1 MDRRSQP
8 GMIGL
13 AKGDPLP
20 LLDLFWTILMFYLF
34 FLWIWLL
41 IKLFAD
47 IFRRDDIGGWG
58 KAGWT
63 IFLIVLPFLAALIYL
78 IAEGKGM
85 GEREVR
91 DYQAMQSA
99 QEEYIRNVAGS
110 GGSTA
115 DEVAKLAALRDR
127 GVLTDE
133 EFAAQKTAVL
143 S

>member
-1 MDRRSQP
+1 M
-8 GMIGL
+8 
-13 AKGDPLP
+13 P
-20 LLDLFWTILMFYLF
+20 LLDLFWAMLMFYLF

-47 IFRRDDIGGWG
+47 IFRRDLSGWA

-63 IFLIVLPFLAALIYL
+63 IFLILVPFLAALIYL

-85 GEREVR
+85 AEREVR
-91 DYQAMQSA
+91 DYQAVQSA
-99 QEEYIRNVAGS
+99 QEEYIRSVAGS
-110 GGSTA
+110 GGPSPA

-127 GVLTDE
+127 GVLTNE
-133 EFAAQKTAVL
+133 EFEAQKAALL

>member
-1 MDRRSQP
+1 M
-8 GMIGL
+8 
-13 AKGDPLP
+13 P
-20 LLDLFWTILMFYLF
+20 LLDLFWAMLMFYLF

-47 IFRRDDIGGWG
+47 IFRRDLSGWA

-63 IFLIVLPFLAALIYL
+63 IFLILVPFLAALIYL

-85 GEREVR
+85 AEREVR
-91 DYQAMQSA
+91 DYQAAQSA
-99 QEEYIRNVAGS
+99 QEEYIRSVAGS
-110 GGSTA
+110 GGPSPA

-127 GVLTDE
+127 GVLTNE
-133 EFAAQKTAVL
+133 EFEAQKAGLL

>member
-1 MDRRSQP
+1 M
-8 GMIGL
+8 
-13 AKGDPLP
+13 P
-20 LLDLFWTILMFYLF
+20 LLDLFWAMLMFYLF

-47 IFRRDDIGGWG
+47 IFRREMSGWA

-63 IFLIVLPFLAALIYL
+63 IFLILVPFLAALIYL

-85 GEREVR
+85 AEREVR
-91 DYQAMQSA
+91 DYQAAQSA
-99 QEEYIRNVAGS
+99 QEEYIRSVAGS
-110 GGSTA
+110 GGPSPA

-127 GVLTDE
+127 GVLTNE
-133 EFAAQKTAVL
+133 EFEAQKAGLL

>member
-1 MDRRSQP
+1 MP
-8 GMIGL
+8 I
-13 AKGDPLP
+13 
-20 LLDLFWTILMFYLF
+20 LDLFWSMLMFFLF

-47 IFRRDDIGGWG
+47 VFRRHDIGGWG
-58 KAGWT
+58 KAGWI

-85 GEREVR
+85 AERDVA

-99 QEEYIRNVAGS
+99 QEGYIRSVAGS
-110 GGSTA
+110 GGASAA

-127 GVLTDE
+127 GVLTNE
-133 EFAAQKTAVL
+133 EFEAQKAALL

>member
-1 MDRRSQP
+1 M
-8 GMIGL
+8 
-13 AKGDPLP
+13 P
-20 LLDLFWTILMFYLF
+20 LLDLFWAMLMFYLF

-47 IFRRDDIGGWG
+47 IFRRDLSGWA

-63 IFLIVLPFLAALIYL
+63 IFLILVPFLAALIYL

-85 GEREVR
+85 AEREVR
-91 DYQAMQSA
+91 DYQAAQSA
-99 QEEYIRNVAGS
+99 QEEYIRSVAGS
-110 GGSTA
+110 GGPSPA

-127 GVLTDE
+127 GVLTNE
-133 EFAAQKTAVL
+133 EFEKQKAALL

>member
-1 MDRRSQP
+1 M
-8 GMIGL
+8 
-13 AKGDPLP
+13 P
-20 LLDLFWTILMFYLF
+20 LLDLFWTMLIFYLF

-47 IFRRDDIGGWG
+47 IFRRDMSGWA

-85 GEREVR
+85 AEREVK

-99 QEEYIRNVAGS
+99 QEDYIRNVAGS
-110 GGSTA
+110 GGASTA

-127 GVLTDE
+127 GVLTNE
-133 EFAAQKTAVL
+133 EFDRQKAAL
-143 S
+143 LG

>member
-1 MDRRSQP
+1 M
-8 GMIGL
+8 
-13 AKGDPLP
+13 P
-20 LLDLFWTILMFYLF
+20 LLDLFWAMLMFYLF

-47 IFRRDDIGGWG
+47 IFRRDLSGWA

-63 IFLIVLPFLAALIYL
+63 IFLILVPFLAALIYL

-85 GEREVR
+85 AEREVR
-91 DYQAMQSA
+91 DYQAAQSV
-99 QEEYIRNVAGS
+99 QEEYIRSVAGS
-110 GGSTA
+110 GGPSPA

-127 GVLTDE
+127 GVLTNE
-133 EFAAQKTAVL
+133 EFEAQKAALL

>member
-1 MDRRSQP
+1 M
-8 GMIGL
+8 
-13 AKGDPLP
+13 P
-20 LLDLFWTILMFYLF
+20 LLDLFWAMLMFYLF

-47 IFRRDDIGGWG
+47 IFRRDLSGWA

-63 IFLIVLPFLAALIYL
+63 IFLILVPFLAALIYL

-85 GEREVR
+85 AEREVR
-91 DYQAMQSA
+91 DYQAAQSA
-99 QEEYIRNVAGS
+99 QEEYIRSVAGS
-110 GGSTA
+110 GGPSPA

-127 GVLTDE
+127 GVLTNE
-133 EFAAQKTAVL
+133 EFEAQKAALL